1 MFGYSAMATA
11 LLMLGAAS
19 LAQAQQATSDTAGRD
34 STHAMRVRARDE
46 RTITADTVRLHRE
59 MAIRDSART
68 LLDQDQAQTHATGK
82 QIDSLKAVLDRERKA
97 TPRDT
102 VAINRNLA
110 ALTGLRQ
117 KLDRDLDRDRR
128 VKTRVDSLDSRIR
141 KESEAAIDAHQN
153 IKESRTT
160 PQAHAA
166 ASKTHR

>member
-19 LAQAQQATSDTAGRD
+19 LAHAQQATSDTAGRD
-34 STHAMRVRARDE
+34 STHAARVRARE
-46 RTITADTVRLHRE
+46 QRAITADTIRLHRE
-59 MAIRDSART
+59 VAIRDSARSM
-68 LLDQDQAQTHATGK
+68 LDRDQAQTRATGK
-82 QIDSLKAVLDRERKA
+82 RIDSLKAVLDRERKA

-102 VAINRNLA
+102 VAVNRNLA

-117 KLDRDLDRDRR
+117 TLDRDLDRDRR
-128 VKTRVDSLDSRIR
+128 EKARVDSLDNRVR
-141 KESEAAIDAHQN
+141 KQSEAAIDAHQD
-153 IKESRTT
+153 IKESRTE